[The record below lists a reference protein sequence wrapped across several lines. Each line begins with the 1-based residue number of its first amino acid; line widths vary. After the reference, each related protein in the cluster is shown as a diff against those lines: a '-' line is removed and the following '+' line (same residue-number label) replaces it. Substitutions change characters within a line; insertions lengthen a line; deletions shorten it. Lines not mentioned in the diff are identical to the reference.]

1 GSRRGPDPALH
12 RHRRRGR
19 YLGRS
24 RPGAARFAEDL
35 TMDMTIDGNRVFAA
49 VGGRPFDPALPT
61 VLFIHGAGMDHTV
74 WDLQARYFAHHGRS
88 VLAVDLPGHGRS
100 GGALRHAIADM
111 ASWIVGVLDAAGV
124 QSAALVGH
132 SMGALIALEV
142 AAATPERVRSL
153 ALLGVA
159 ERMPV
164 HPDLQAAADGNRRLG
179 PELVTSWGHG
189 RGGHMGGN
197 PAPGLWMMGG
207 KLQLLERGP
216 AGALPA
222 DLAACNAYDGA
233 LAAAAR
239 VACPT
244 LLLLGALD
252 RMTPPSQAKRLAAAI
267 RLSRTVVLPA
277 AGHMLMSER

>member
-1 GSRRGPDPALH
+1 VELA
-12 RHRRRGR
+12 
-19 YLGRS
+19 
-24 RPGAARFAEDL
+24 
-35 TMDMTIDGNRVFAA
+35 IDGNRVFAA
-49 VGGRPFDPALPT
+49 TGGRPFDPAQPT

-74 WDLQARYFAHHGRS
+74 WALQTRYFAHHGRS

-100 GGALRHAIADM
+100 GGALLRSIADM
-111 ASWIVGVLDAAGV
+111 ASWIVRALDAAGV

-142 AAATPERVRSL
+142 AASAPARVRSL

-164 HPDLQAAADGNRRLG
+164 HPDLQAAADGNRRLA
-179 PELVTSWGHG
+179 PELVSSWGYG
-189 RGGHMGGN
+189 RSGHLGGN

-207 KLQLLERGP
+207 SLQLLERSP
-216 AGALPA
+216 AGALAA
-222 DLAACNAYDGA
+222 DLAACGAYDGA

-244 LLLLGALD
+244 LLLLGAAD
-252 RMTPPSQAKRLAAAI
+252 RMTPPGKAKPLAEAI
-267 RLSRTVVLPA
+267 KCARAVALPN
-277 AGHMLMSER
+277 AGHMLMNERPDAVIDALREAV

>member
-1 GSRRGPDPALH
+1 V
-12 RHRRRGR
+12 
-19 YLGRS
+19 
-24 RPGAARFAEDL
+24 DL
-35 TMDMTIDGNRVFAA
+35 AVDGKRVFAA
-49 VGGRPFDPALPT
+49 TGGRPFDAAQPA
-61 VLFIHGAGMDHTV
+61 VVFIHAAGMDHTV
-74 WDLQARYFAHHGRS
+74 WALQARYFAHRGRS

-100 GGALRHAIADM
+100 GGALLHSIGAM
-111 ASWIVGVLDAAGV
+111 ASWLVKLLDAAGLS
-124 QSAALVGH
+124 SAALVGH
-132 SMGALIALEV
+132 STGALIALE
-142 AAATPERVRSL
+142 AAASAPARARRL

-159 ERMPV
+159 ARMPV

-189 RGGHMGGN
+189 RSGHLGGN

-207 KLQLLERGP
+207 SLQLIERAP
-216 AGALPA
+216 AGALAA

-252 RMTPPSQAKRLAAAI
+252 RMTPPAKAAPLADAI
-267 RLSRTVVLPA
+267 KTARTVILA
-277 AGHMLMSER
+277 GAGHMLMSERPDAVIDALRETV

>member
-1 GSRRGPDPALH
+1 
-12 RHRRRGR
+12 
-19 YLGRS
+19 
-24 RPGAARFAEDL
+24 
-35 TMDMTIDGNRVFAA
+35 MTVDGKRVFAA
-49 VGGRPFDPALPT
+49 TGGRRFDPAQPT

-74 WDLQARYFAHHGRS
+74 WALQTRYFAHHGRS

-100 GGALRHAIADM
+100 AGALLRSVGAMAAWIAH
-111 ASWIVGVLDAAGV
+111 VLDAAAV
-124 QSAALVGH
+124 QGAALVGH

-142 AAATPERVRSL
+142 AAAAPARVRSL

-189 RGGHMGGN
+189 RSGHLGGN

-207 KLQLLERGP
+207 SLQLLERAP
-216 AGALPA
+216 AGALAA

-233 LAAAAR
+233 LAAATR
-239 VACPT
+239 VVCPT

-252 RMTPPSQAKRLAAAI
+252 RMTPPAKAKPLAAAI
-267 RLSRTVVLPA
+267 KLSRTVVLPA
-277 AGHMLMSER
+277 AGHMLMSERPDAVIDALREAV

>member
-1 GSRRGPDPALH
+1 
-12 RHRRRGR
+12 
-19 YLGRS
+19 
-24 RPGAARFAEDL
+24 
-35 TMDMTIDGNRVFAA
+35 MTVDGKRVFAA
-49 VGGRPFDPALPT
+49 TGGRTFDSALPT

-74 WDLQARYFAHHGRS
+74 WALQTRYFAHHGRS
-88 VLAVDLPGHGRS
+88 VLAVDLAGHGRS
-100 GGALRHAIADM
+100 GGALLRSIGDM
-111 ASWIVGVLDAAGV
+111 ASSIGHVLDAAGV

-142 AAATPERVRSL
+142 AASAPARVRSL
-153 ALLGVA
+153 VLLGVA

-164 HPDLQAAADGNRRLG
+164 HPDLQAAAAGNRRLG

-189 RGGHMGGN
+189 RSGHLGGN

-207 KLQLLERGP
+207 SLQLLERAP
-216 AGALPA
+216 AGALAA

-252 RMTPPSQAKRLAAAI
+252 RMTPPAKAKPLAGAI
-267 RLSRTVVLPA
+267 KLSRTVILPA
-277 AGHMLMSER
+277 AGHMLMSERPDAVIDALREAV

>member
-1 GSRRGPDPALH
+1 
-12 RHRRRGR
+12 
-19 YLGRS
+19 
-24 RPGAARFAEDL
+24 
-35 TMDMTIDGNRVFAA
+35 MTVDGKRVFAA
-49 VGGRPFDPALPT
+49 TGGRTFDSALPT

-74 WDLQARYFAHHGRS
+74 WALQTRYFAHHGRS

-100 GGALRHAIADM
+100 GGALLRSIGDM
-111 ASWIVGVLDAAGV
+111 AAWIVHVLDAAGV
-124 QSAALVGH
+124 QGAALVGH
-132 SMGALIALEV
+132 SMGALIALE
-142 AAATPERVRSL
+142 AAAAAPARVRGL

-159 ERMPV
+159 DRMPV
-164 HPDLQAAADGNRRLG
+164 HPDLQAAADGNRRLA

-189 RGGHMGGN
+189 RSGHLGGN

-207 KLQLLERGP
+207 SLQLLERAP
-216 AGALPA
+216 AGALAA

-252 RMTPPSQAKRLAAAI
+252 RMTPPAKAKPLAAAI
-267 RLSRTVVLPA
+267 KRARTVVLPA
-277 AGHMLMSER
+277 AGHMLMSERPDAVIDALREAV

>member
-1 GSRRGPDPALH
+1 VDV
-12 RHRRRGR
+12 
-19 YLGRS
+19 
-24 RPGAARFAEDL
+24 
-35 TMDMTIDGNRVFAA
+35 TVDGNRVFAA
-49 VGGRPFDPALPT
+49 TGGRPFDPTWPS

-74 WDLQARYFAHHGRS
+74 WALQTRYFAHHARS

-100 GGALRHAIADM
+100 GGVLLRSIADM
-111 ASWIVGVLDAAGV
+111 TAWIVRVLDAVGV

-142 AAATPERVRSL
+142 AASAPARVRSL

-164 HPDLQAAADGNRRLG
+164 HPDLQAAAAGDRRLA
-179 PELVTSWGHG
+179 PELVSSWGHG
-189 RGGHMGGN
+189 RSGHLGGN

-207 KLQLLERGP
+207 SLRLLEHAP
-216 AGALPA
+216 PGALAA

-252 RMTPPSQAKRLAAAI
+252 RMTPPAKARPLAAAI
-267 RLSRTVVLPA
+267 KLGRAVVLPG
-277 AGHMLMSER
+277 AGHMLMSERPDAVIDALSETI

>member
-1 GSRRGPDPALH
+1 VV
-12 RHRRRGR
+12 
-19 YLGRS
+19 
-24 RPGAARFAEDL
+24 
-35 TMDMTIDGNRVFAA
+35 DGQRAFAA
-49 VGGRPFDPALPT
+49 TGGRPFDPAQPS

-74 WDLQARYFAHHGRS
+74 WALQARYFAHHGRS

-100 GGALRHAIADM
+100 GGELLQSVGAM
-111 ASWIVGVLDAAGV
+111 ASWIVKLLDAAGV

-142 AAATPERVRSL
+142 AASAPARVRGL

-179 PELVTSWGHG
+179 PELVSSWGHG
-189 RGGHMGGN
+189 RSGHIGGN

-207 KLQLLERGP
+207 SLQLLERAP
-216 AGALPA
+216 AGALAA

-233 LAAAAR
+233 RAAAAR

-244 LLLLGALD
+244 LLLLGGHD
-252 RMTPPSQAKRLAAAI
+252 RMTPPAKAKPLAEAI
-267 RLSRTVVLPA
+267 EGARTVILPT
-277 AGHMLMSER
+277 AGHMLMSERPDAVIDALREVI

>member
-1 GSRRGPDPALH
+1 MEIAV
-12 RHRRRGR
+12 
-19 YLGRS
+19 
-24 RPGAARFAEDL
+24 
-35 TMDMTIDGNRVFAA
+35 DGNRVFAA
-49 VGGRPFDPALPT
+49 TGGRPFDAAQPA
-61 VLFIHGAGMDHTV
+61 VVFIHAAGMDHTV
-74 WDLQARYFAHHGRS
+74 WALQARYFAHRGRS

-100 GGALRHAIADM
+100 GGALLHSIGAM
-111 ASWIVGVLDAAGV
+111 ASWLVKLLDAAGLS
-124 QSAALVGH
+124 SAALVGH
-132 SMGALIALEV
+132 STGALIALE
-142 AAATPERVRSL
+142 AAASAPARARRL

-159 ERMPV
+159 ARMPV

-189 RGGHMGGN
+189 RSGHLGGN

-207 KLQLLERGP
+207 SLQLIERAP
-216 AGALPA
+216 AGALAA

-252 RMTPPSQAKRLAAAI
+252 RMTPPAKAAPLADAI
-267 RLSRTVVLPA
+267 KTARTVILA
-277 AGHMLMSER
+277 GAGHMLMSERPDAVIDALRETV

>member
-1 GSRRGPDPALH
+1 VD
-12 RHRRRGR
+12 
-19 YLGRS
+19 
-24 RPGAARFAEDL
+24 FA
-35 TMDMTIDGNRVFAA
+35 IDGKRVIAA
-49 VGGRPFDPALPT
+49 TGGRPFDATTPA
-61 VLFIHGAGMDHTV
+61 VLFINGAGMDHTV
-74 WDLQARYFAHHGRS
+74 WALQTRYFAHHRRS

-100 GGALRHAIADM
+100 GGALLHSIADT
-111 ASWIVGVLDAAGV
+111 ASWIVHVLDAVAV

-132 SMGALIALEV
+132 SMGALIALE
-142 AAATPERVRSL
+142 AAAVAPKRVRSL

-179 PELVTSWGHG
+179 PELVASWGHG
-189 RGGHMGGN
+189 RSGHLGGN

-207 KLQLLERGP
+207 SLQLLERAP
-216 AGALPA
+216 AGALAA
-222 DLAACNAYDGA
+222 DLAACSAYDGA

-252 RMTPPSQAKRLAAAI
+252 RMTPPAKARPLADAI
-267 RLSRTVVLPA
+267 APSRTVVLPG
-277 AGHMLMSER
+277 AGHMLMSERPDAVIDVLRESI

>member
-1 GSRRGPDPALH
+1 VDV
-12 RHRRRGR
+12 
-19 YLGRS
+19 
-24 RPGAARFAEDL
+24 
-35 TMDMTIDGNRVFAA
+35 TVDGNRVFAA
-49 VGGRPFDPALPT
+49 TGGRPFDSGQPT

-74 WDLQARYFAHHGRS
+74 WALQTRYFAHHGRS

-100 GGALRHAIADM
+100 GGDLLRSIGSM
-111 ASWIVGVLDAAGV
+111 ASSVLHVLDAAGV
-124 QSAALVGH
+124 QSVALVGH
-132 SMGALIALEV
+132 SMGALIALDL
-142 AAATPERVRSL
+142 AAAAPTRVRSL

-189 RGGHMGGN
+189 QSGHLGGN

-207 KLQLLERGP
+207 SLQLLERAP
-216 AGALPA
+216 AGALAA

-239 VACPT
+239 VTCPT

-252 RMTPPSQAKRLAAAI
+252 RMTPPAKAKPLADAI
-267 RLSRTVVLPA
+267 KLSRTIVLPA
-277 AGHMLMSER
+277 AGHMLMSERPDAVIDALREAV